1 MWEIRTFLMSVVFG
15 VLYFILSIKLG
26 ILGMPDGA
34 IPLLC
39 IVIVLSAYGTGY
51 IVNGFLYSASNEQI
65 KTVMVEALNEY
76 QDEEEYEEEEFR
88 FDDVDEYASE
98 KAEPIPEHPALAH
111 ILLFGG
117 AGQGKTALANVTKN
131 ELVKAYGHDID
142 FIEVTPSQLRRKKEL
157 DEVMLRVACNPYCI
171 LFIDEVHGLPLV
183 IEESL
188 YKAMQD
194 FEYDI
199 TLTKEIALGDGYD
212 IVLNEE
218 TGVQTIKL
226 PKYTMV
232 GATTLMGEINKP
244 FKDRFP
250 IRVEMSDYDSDQL
263 VDIIDVFMGQDKP
276 DSFDTYIGQVN
287 AVDVIGIHIKSAMN
301 ESLNM
306 SIAEDAKMAIAELSL
321 KTARLVK
328 QRTKNCI
335 AYAKYLGEEIVT
347 VPMVEKAM
355 ELFGVDKDGLDRV
368 HRDIISHLVRQ
379 KNKPIGSQAL
389 AEAVNVTK
397 SDIETVYVPELTK
410 IGLITRDGRSM
421 KMLTEEAY
429 ETYST
434 V

>member
-39 IVIVLSAYGTGY
+39 IVIVLSAYGSGY
-51 IVNGFLYSASNEQI
+51 IVNGFLYSVSNEQI
-65 KTVMVEALNEY
+65 KTVMTEVLDEY
-76 QDEEEYEEEEFR
+76 QDEGEYEEG
-88 FDDVDEYASE
+88 DNVDEYVPE
-98 KAEPIPEHPALAH
+98 KAEPIPDHPALAH

-131 ELVKAYGHDID
+131 ELERAYGHEVD

-157 DEVMLRVACNPYCI
+157 DEVMLRVASNPFCI

-218 TGVQTIKL
+218 TGAQTIKL
-226 PKYTMV
+226 PKYTMI

-250 IRVEMSDYDSDQL
+250 IRVEMSDYDEEQL
-263 VDIIDVFMGQDKP
+263 VDIIDVFMGQNAP

-301 ESLNM
+301 ENLSM
-306 SIAEDAKMAIAELSL
+306 SIAEDAKRAIAELSL

-347 VPMVEKAM
+347 VSMVEKAM
-355 ELFGVDKDGLDRV
+355 ELFGVDKNGLDRV
-368 HRDIISHLVRQ
+368 HRDIIKYLIKR
-379 KNKPIGSQAL
+379 KNKPVGSQAL

-397 SDIETVYVPELTK
+397 SDIDTVYVPELTK
-410 IGLITRDGRSM
+410 IGIITRDGRGM
-421 KMLTEEAY
+421 KQMTEEYY
-429 ETYST
+429 ENVNRGSL
-434 V
+434 

>member
-1 MWEIRTFLMSVVFG
+1 MIDGIRTFFLSVF
-15 VLYFILSIKLG
+15 FIIILLLCSIQFLD
-26 ILGMPDGA
+26 LPEMEEGA
-34 IPLLC
+34 IMFMA
-39 IVIVLSAYGTGY
+39 VAIVLTGIGAGTLT
-51 IVNGFLYSASNEQI
+51 NGMFYSAN
-65 KTVMVEALNEY
+65 LNEVEEIMRKCIE
-76 QDEEEYEEEEFR
+76 EEEYEEEEF
-88 FDDVDEYASE
+88 DDVDEYVPE
-98 KAEPIPEHPALAH
+98 KAEPVPEHPALAH

-131 ELVKAYGHDID
+131 ELEKAYGHEVD
-142 FIEVTPSQLRRKKEL
+142 FIEVVPSQLRRKKEL
-157 DEVMLRVACNPYCI
+157 DEVMLRVALNPYCV
-171 LFIDEVHGLPLV
+171 LFIDEIHGLPLN

-218 TGVQTIKL
+218 TGVQTINL

-250 IRVEMSDYDSDQL
+250 IRVEMSDYDKKQL
-263 VDIIDVFMGQDKP
+263 VDIIDVFMGQDAP

-301 ESLNM
+301 ENLSM

-347 VPMVEKAM
+347 VTMVEKAM
-355 ELFGVDKDGLDRV
+355 KLFGVDKDGLDRV
-368 HRDIISHLVRQ
+368 HRDIISYLVRQ

-397 SDIETVYVPELTK
+397 ADIESVYVPELTK
-410 IGLITRDGRSM
+410 IGIITRDGRSM

-434 V
+434 A

>member
-1 MWEIRTFLMSVVFG
+1 MIERIRTFF
-15 VLYFILSIKLG
+15 LSIFFTIILFLCSVQFLSLLEMREGAVMFMAIAIVLLGVGLG
-26 ILGMPDGA
+26 IFINGM
-34 IPLLC
+34 
-39 IVIVLSAYGTGY
+39 
-51 IVNGFLYSASNEQI
+51 LYSAPLDKVEEMIEQSI
-65 KTVMVEALNEY
+65 VDLY
-76 QDEEEYEEEEFR
+76 GEEEYEEEENTEQP
-88 FDDVDEYASE
+88 VEI
-98 KAEPIPEHPALAH
+98 AEPIPDHPALAH

-117 AGQGKTALANVTKN
+117 AGQGKTALANVTRN
-131 ELVKAYGHDID
+131 ELVKAYGHEID
-142 FIEVTPSQLRRKKEL
+142 FIETVPSQLRRKKEL
-157 DEVMLRVACNPYCI
+157 DEVMLRVASNPYCV

-212 IVLNEE
+212 ISLNEE
-218 TGVQTIKL
+218 TGIQTIKL

-232 GATTLMGEINKP
+232 GCTTLMGEINKP

-250 IRVEMSDYDSDQL
+250 IRVEMSDYDSEQL
-263 VDIIDVFMGQDKP
+263 VDIIDVFMGQDNP
-276 DSFDTYIGQVN
+276 DSFDTYIGQNN

-301 ESLNM
+301 KNLNM
-306 SIAEDAKMAIAELSL
+306 SIAQDAKESIAELSM

-347 VPMVEKAM
+347 VDMVKKAM
-355 ELFGVDKDGLDRV
+355 ELFGVDENGLDRV
-368 HRDIISHLVRQ
+368 HRDIINHLVRQ

-389 AEAVNVTK
+389 AEAVGVTK

-410 IGLITRDGRSM
+410 IGIVTRDGRSM

-429 ETYST
+429 DTYS
-434 V
+434 

>member
-1 MWEIRTFLMSVVFG
+1 MWEIRIFLISVVFG
-15 VLYFILSIKLG
+15 VLYFILSIRFG
-26 ILGMPDGA
+26 ILGLPDGA
-34 IPLLC
+34 ISLLC
-39 IVIVLSAYGTGY
+39 IVIVLSAYGSGY

-65 KTVMVEALNEY
+65 KTVMIEALNEY
-76 QDEEEYEEEEFR
+76 QDEEEYEEEEYTEQP
-88 FDDVDEYASE
+88 VEI
-98 KAEPIPEHPALAH
+98 AEPIPEHPALAH
-111 ILLFGG
+111 VLLFGG

-131 ELVKAYGHDID
+131 ELIKSYGHDID

-157 DEVMLRVACNPYCI
+157 DEVMLRVASNPFCI
-171 LFIDEVHGLPLV
+171 LFIDEIHGLPLV

-199 TLTKEIALGDGYD
+199 TLTKEIALGNGYD

-218 TGVQTIKL
+218 TGAQTITL
-226 PKYTMV
+226 PKYTMI

-250 IRVEMSDYDSDQL
+250 IRVEMSDYDEEQL
-263 VDIIDVFMGQDKP
+263 VDIIDVFMGQNAP

-301 ESLNM
+301 DDLEM
-306 SIAEDAKMAIAELSL
+306 SIAQDAKESIAKLSL

-335 AYAKYLGEEIVT
+335 AYAKHLGEAIVT
-347 VPMVEKAM
+347 VDMVEKAM
-355 ELFGVDKDGLDRV
+355 KLFGVDENGLDRV
-368 HRDIISHLVRQ
+368 HRDIIGHLVRQ

-429 ETYST
+429 EKYST